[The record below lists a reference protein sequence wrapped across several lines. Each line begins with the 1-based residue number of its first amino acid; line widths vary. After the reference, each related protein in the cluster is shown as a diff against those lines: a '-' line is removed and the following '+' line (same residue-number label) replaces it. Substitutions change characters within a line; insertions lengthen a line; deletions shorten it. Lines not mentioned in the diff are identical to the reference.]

1 MHAGMAQQLQRI
13 HARDFTNHCWESAPI
28 RAHRVDPRI

>member
-13 HARDFTNHCWESAPI
+13 RTESSRIIAGASALI
-28 RAHRVDPRI
+28 RGMSAAV